1 MAENYTNLPDGALV
15 SLTLLDKP
23 EAYSA
28 LVRRYQK
35 LVLHCAWRV
44 LHKQSLAEDAAQ
56 DAFVAGWTKLST
68 LRQPERFGTWIC
80 RIATNHAKNMAKRCP
95 EITAEDSD
103 TLLALAERQDYWHWQ
118 QQQAEEAVSDGL
130 RDALNRMSEK
140 IRTILEL
147 HYFEGLSVSE
157 IALRLS
163 IPQGTVKYRLY
174 QGRELLRTTY
184 RKDDKAMEKFVQAVM
199 EKVEALRQWGYKE
212 YKPGFAEAYHSVL
225 HDIEQI
231 PEEDYEA
238 EKNSALADVLKMG
251 LWWLPDG
258 EIVDRD
264 KHIARI
270 RECLTKCRNE
280 DVMQFL
286 VSHDHD
292 KYSGKERLDFMRHTQ
307 IPELAAAGYVQALGY
322 TWFWLGCYSAD
333 EGLFDDEKECYHKVL
348 ELLQPSDVYY
358 ANALSALQCV
368 ALRQKNYG
376 KWSFWTT
383 GEQYR
388 YMDGKL
394 LFDMQPGF
402 NRGSLT
408 VPALTHPMYY
418 LSRCDNQFPDGSMRV
433 GESRIS
439 DSGKVTM
446 TYECDHCT
454 VETPA
459 GVFHDC
465 QKWTVTGDK
474 RGLPVVGYWKD
485 GVGLVRYE
493 SPDDTT
499 NGIALALCDYTVT
512 GEGLFPLV
520 TGNRWKYVLT
530 GFDPYLEMYDE
541 YAVTYADEQKA
552 VLSNVILAERTG
564 YADTWQGQMLAV
576 RETYVASSGEKE
588 WLAKDVRPILTHAA
602 ELAVTPYEKV
612 STELAQRIM
621 EEIYTTDPEVDP
633 SCAWKG
639 HWNFFSPFYLTE
651 VESSWKLTDHPYHF
665 EWKDTPLVYAPMLF
679 TWLWDILSDVAGRLW
694 DDKWVDG
701 YTDSFDFEGIHTDLS
716 VEELPSVTV
725 SGHTYAKVRRI
736 HLQATGLHGG
746 MGYRG
751 GRMTYDFAPGV
762 GIVEVEHFYMDKET
776 EVSARYILT
785 EAEGFGD
792 GYCPIFEGM
801 RRVYQLDNCP
811 AEIRA
816 GTTYAI
822 ERDGDGKLVC
832 IAAQIGSQLR

>member
-1 MAENYTNLPDGALV
+1 MAENYTDLPDGVLV

-35 LVLHCAWRV
+35 LVLHCTWRV
-44 LHKQSLAEDAAQ
+44 LHRQSLAEDAAQ

-68 LRQPERFGTWIC
+68 LRQPERFGAWIC

-95 EITAEDSD
+95 EILAEDSD
-103 TLLALAERQDYWHWQ
+103 TLLSLAERQDYTHWQ
-118 QQQAEEAVSDGL
+118 QQQAEETVSDTL
-130 RDALNRMSEK
+130 RDALDRMGEK

-174 QGRELLRTTY
+174 QGRALLKTTY
-184 RKDDKAMEKFVQAVM
+184 RKDDRDMEKFVQEVM

-212 YKPGFAEAYHSVL
+212 YKPGFAEAYHRVL
-225 HDIEQI
+225 DEIEQI

-238 EKNSALADVLKMG
+238 EKNSALADALQMG
-251 LWWLPDG
+251 LWWLPEN

-270 RECLTKCRNE
+270 RECLTKCHNE

-286 VSHDHD
+286 VSHDHN
-292 KYSGKERLDFMRHTQ
+292 KYSGKERLAFIRNTQ

-322 TWFWLGCYSAD
+322 AWFWLGCYSAD
-333 EGLFDDEKECYHKVL
+333 EGLLDIEKECYHKVL
-348 ELLQPSDVYY
+348 EILQPSDVYY
-358 ANALSALQCV
+358 ANALSALKCIP
-368 ALRQKNYG
+368 LRQKDYG
-376 KWSFWTT
+376 QWMFWTT
-383 GEQYR
+383 GEQYC
-388 YMDGKL
+388 YVDGKL
-394 LFDMQPGF
+394 LFDKQPGF
-402 NRGSLT
+402 SRGNLT
-408 VPALTHPMYY
+408 IPELTHPMYY
-418 LSRCDNQFPDGSMRV
+418 LSRCDNQFPDGSMQV
-433 GESRIS
+433 GESRTS
-439 DSGKVTM
+439 DNGRVTI

-459 GVFHDC
+459 GMFHDC

-474 RGLPVVGYWKD
+474 WGLPVVGYWKD

-493 SPDDTT
+493 RPDDTWS
-499 NGIALALCDYTVT
+499 GLALVLCVYAVT

-530 GFDPYLEMYDE
+530 GFDPYLEMSEE
-541 YAVTYADEQKA
+541 YTVTYADDKKA

-602 ELAVTPYEKV
+602 TLAATPYEKV

-633 SCAWKG
+633 HCTWKG

-651 VESSWKLTDHPYHF
+651 VENSWKLTIHPYHF
-665 EWKDTPLVYAPMLF
+665 EWKDTPVVYAPMLF

-701 YTDSFDFEGIHTDLS
+701 YTASFDADSIHTDLS

-725 SGHTYAKVRRI
+725 SGHTYERVRRV
-736 HLQATGLHGG
+736 HLHATGLHGG

-751 GRMTYDFAPGV
+751 GKMTYDFAPGV
-762 GIVEVEHFYMDKET
+762 GIVAVEHFYMDKET
-776 EVSARYILT
+776 EVSARYSLT
-785 EAEGFGD
+785 EADGFGD
-792 GYCPIFEGM
+792 GYCPMFEGM
-801 RRVYQLDNCP
+801 RRVYRLDNCP

-816 GTTYAI
+816 STTYAI

-832 IAAQIGSQLR
+832 IAAQIGSKRR